1 MKLTYYRG
9 TILRLAEANGATED
23 VGRDMFAANL
33 EAAARGEEPRY
44 KGAEG
49 FDYGALCHGWTA
61 LTDEERAA
69 QNAAYIE
76 AIRG

>member
-1 MKLTYYRG
+1 MRLTDYREA
-9 TILRLAEANGATED
+9 ILRIAEANEVTED
-23 VGRDMFAANL
+23 VSRDMFVANL

-69 QNAAYIE
+69 ECAAYIE